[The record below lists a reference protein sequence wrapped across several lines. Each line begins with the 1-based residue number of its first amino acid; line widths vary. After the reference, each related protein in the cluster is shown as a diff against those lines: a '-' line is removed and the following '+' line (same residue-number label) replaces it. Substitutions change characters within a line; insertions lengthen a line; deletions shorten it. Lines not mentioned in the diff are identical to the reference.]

1 MPEIEGIFRKT
12 SCKTKST
19 KQHSQL
25 SERFLCETYHR

>member
-12 SCKTKST
+12 SCNIST
-19 KQHSQL
+19 KRYSQL